1 MDDPERNP
9 ASFLGAEL
17 RRARVAAGFSSQD
30 ALAAKLG
37 YDRSVIAKA
46 ETGDRPPTSDVL
58 GKWID
63 RWSARADDAA
73 QGLGQLLEA
82 LPEHGVAASDVAAH
96 ARAAREQFLAGLLE
110 PAEPAAQ
117 AG

>member
-1 MDDPERNP
+1 MARAGGDNLTWLLSAYLAVD
-9 ASFLGAEL
+9 SQ
-17 RRARVAAGFSSQD
+17 RRGKWSRAVAD
-30 ALAAKLG
+30 LAVAQ
-37 YDRSVIAKA
+37 
-46 ETGDRPPTSDVL
+46 RPGNRAVL

-63 RWSARADDAA
+63 RWAARADDAA
-73 QGLGQLLEA
+73 QGLGQLLET

-110 PAEPAAQ
+110 PAEPATQ